1 MLYLEDGA
9 TVPINFIMSFAI
21 VGEESVMIGLSQL
34 SLELM
39 SQDLGRWKYTIIFT
53 HNPRSLLLPGQ
64 ILIQLFCHV

>member
-53 HNPRSLLLPGQ
+53 HNP
-64 ILIQLFCHV
+64 